1 MKKQQGAFLLAVL
14 LAAPAFAFADNISGH
29 SKGGNKYVTLSE
41 GFTGQQDLQESSA
54 RCNFLFSSP
63 KETGVQTTSI
73 AGASLSEIAKGDK
86 GLNPGSLGS
95 GMGSGNQPATL
106 LTSGANEGASSGN
119 GKGKGHGKQNGGAGG
134 GNGTVSG
141 SGGSASTVFIA
152 EPASQ
157 TLLLFGLAGLG
168 MLSYRRKTLTNS
180 I

>member
-1 MKKQQGAFLLAVL
+1 VKKKQRAFLLAAL

-41 GFTGQQDLQESSA
+41 GLTGQQDLQESSA
-54 RCNFLFSSP
+54 RCTFLFSSP
-63 KETGVQTTSI
+63 KENGVQTTSI
-73 AGASLSEIAKGDK
+73 AGASLSEIAKG
-86 GLNPGSLGS
+86 GGSNLGAPGS
-95 GMGSGNQPATL
+95 QPATL

-119 GKGKGHGKQNGGAGG
+119 GKGKGRGKQNGGAGD
-134 GNGTVSG
+134 GNGTAAGSSG
-141 SGGSASTVFIA
+141 ASPTVPIA

-168 MLSYRRKTLTNS
+168 MLAYRRKALINA

>member
-1 MKKQQGAFLLAVL
+1 MKKKQEAFLLAVI
-14 LAAPAFAFADNISGH
+14 LAAPAFAFADDISGH

-41 GFTGQQDLQESSA
+41 GMTGQQDLQESSA
-54 RCNFLFSSP
+54 RCNFLFSVP
-63 KETGVQTTSI
+63 KENGVQTTSI

-86 GLNPGSLGS
+86 GSNLS

-119 GKGKGHGKQNGGAGG
+119 GKGKGHGKQNGGVGD
-134 GNGTVSG
+134 GNGTAPG
-141 SGGSASTVFIA
+141 SGGVSSTVPIA

-168 MLSYRRKTLTNS
+168 MLSYRRKTLTNA
-180 I
+180 ILA